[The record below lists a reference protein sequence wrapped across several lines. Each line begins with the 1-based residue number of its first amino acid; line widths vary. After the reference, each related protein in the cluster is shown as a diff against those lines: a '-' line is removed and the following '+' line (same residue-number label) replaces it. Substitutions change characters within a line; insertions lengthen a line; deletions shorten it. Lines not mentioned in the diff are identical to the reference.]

1 MIIFMRC
8 VDSFKQIFKCECYQT
23 FCIMGNLTQATMA
36 DLTFLDPLFSIYA
49 GIENREL
56 RRESRLTTDCQ
67 LTFEQY
73 CNCLNG

>member
-1 MIIFMRC
+1 MIIFLRC

-56 RRESRLTTDCQ
+56 R
-67 LTFEQY
+67 
-73 CNCLNG
+73 